1 MKNVLA
7 IGKAPTQ
14 PREPWLMEF
23 SGNMIE
29 ALKEG
34 TPPVRLSAREW
45 TDGRVLI
52 YLEYVE
58 DPGGRWYMDPQHLE
72 VPDGPEINRGPSD
85 DG

>member
-14 PREPWLMEF
+14 VHEKWMMEF
-23 SGNMIE
+23 SQNMIE

-52 YLEYVE
+52 YLEYVAE
-58 DPGGRWYMDPQHLE
+58 E
-72 VPDGPEINRGPSD
+72 PEEQGHHVD
-85 DG
+85 TWGT